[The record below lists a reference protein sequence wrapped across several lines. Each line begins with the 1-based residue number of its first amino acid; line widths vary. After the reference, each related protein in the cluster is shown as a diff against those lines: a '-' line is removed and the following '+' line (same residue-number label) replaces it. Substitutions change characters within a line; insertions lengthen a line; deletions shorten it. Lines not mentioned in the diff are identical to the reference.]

1 MRRRE
6 FITLVGGAAAWSFV
20 ANAQQP
26 ARPVVGF
33 LSSQSPDTYSP
44 FPAAFRDGLKEQGF
58 SDGENVTIE
67 YRWAHGQLNRV
78 PAMAAELVNLKV
90 DVIAATGGVA
100 VALAVKA
107 ATPSIPI
114 VFNSGEDPVQAGL
127 VPNLN
132 RPGGNITGVSW
143 FSDEVGA
150 TRLGLMHQLVPTAA
164 VIAVLANPNEPET
177 APSIA
182 ATEASARSLGLKL
195 TVLNA
200 TTIAGIEAAFGAMV
214 EQRAGAMMVG
224 AGPFFINQRTQIV
237 ALPAQHAIPCMYS
250 DPAAVGIGGLI
261 NYGNVLTDAY
271 RRNGTYVGRILK
283 GDKPGDL
290 PVDRATKFE
299 LVINLKTAKALGLD
313 IPPTLLALALIGE
326 STATRARRRGWTR
339 RRRCTLTSLS

>member
-6 FITLVGGAAAWSFV
+6 FISLIGGAAAWPFV

-26 ARPVVGF
+26 AQPVVGF

-44 FPAAFRDGLKEQGF
+44 FPAAFREGLKEQGF

-67 YRWAHGQLNRV
+67 YRWAHGQLDRV
-78 PAMAAELVNLKV
+78 PAMAAELVNLKA

-107 ATPSIPI
+107 ATTSIPI

-127 VPNLN
+127 VPNLD

-150 TRLGLMHQLVPTAA
+150 KRLGLMHQLVPTAA

-182 ATEASARSLGLKL
+182 ATEAAARSLGLKL

-200 TTIAGIEAAFGAMV
+200 PTIAGIEAAFAAMV

-237 ALPAQHAIPCMYS
+237 ALAAQHAIPCMYS
-250 DPAAVGIGGLI
+250 DPAAVSIGGLI

-271 RRNGTYVGRILK
+271 RRNGAYVGRILK

-290 PVDRATKFE
+290 PVDRATKFDSSS
-299 LVINLKTAKALGLD
+299 ISR
-313 IPPTLLALALIGE
+313 PPKRSA
-326 STATRARRRGWTR
+326 
-339 RRRCTLTSLS
+339 LTSRQRCSHSPTR